1 MCARPLAI
9 FSAVPAAI
17 NDRPTAW
24 SATNRMSARIRI
36 AAPVVPPQFGVP
48 IESALARRER
58 FANQYDY
65 DFGQERIFLQLV
77 PALLAEIPDG
87 SEMLEVGAATG
98 LMTAPLLSKARSLT
112 ALEPSPGM
120 LRRLV
125 SSDVASD
132 PRLGTMQGMVEDLS
146 PEAMF
151 DVAVVTFTP
160 RRGIGLLHL
169 LVELA
174 HHVRQRVVMLLD
186 DDGSL
191 DWAYLAR
198 AASMQ
203 GFDVRIHLVTEVGV
217 HLPDEARRA
226 AILIAEKGA
235 FSEEAEPEDF
245 WEFETRTLDVP
256 FPAPRGAATRL
267 VRYFLTAGERALL
280 IRTDEK
286 GLDRLYG
293 NLRTAV
299 HRLGREEVTVRRTD
313 EGVQI
318 VRLPK
323 AID

>member
-1 MCARPLAI
+1 MSEPIRTTTPL
-9 FSAVPAAI
+9 
-17 NDRPTAW
+17 
-24 SATNRMSARIRI
+24 
-36 AAPVVPPQFGVP
+36 VPPQFGVP

-58 FANQYDY
+58 LANLYDY
-65 DFGQERIFLQLV
+65 DFGHERIFLQLV
-77 PALLAEIPDG
+77 PALLEEIPDG
-87 SEMLEVGAATG
+87 CELLEVGAATG
-98 LMTAPLLSKARSLT
+98 LMTAPLLSRAKSLT

-132 PRLGTMQGMVEDLS
+132 PKLGTMQGMAEDLS
-146 PEAMF
+146 PDAMF

-169 LVELA
+169 LTTLA
-174 HHVRQRVVMLLD
+174 CHVRNRVVMMLD
-186 DDGSL
+186 EDGSM

-198 AASMQ
+198 AAALH
-203 GFDVRIHLVTEVGV
+203 GFDVRMRIVIERADVED
-217 HLPDEARRA
+217 PRRA
-226 AILIAEKGA
+226 VILVAEAIALANNVSADEI
-235 FSEEAEPEDF
+235 

-267 VRYFLTAGERALL
+267 VRYFLNAGERALL
-280 IRTDEK
+280 IRTDER
-286 GLDRLYG
+286 GRDRLYG

>member
-1 MCARPLAI
+1 MTDRSRTTAPL
-9 FSAVPAAI
+9 
-17 NDRPTAW
+17 
-24 SATNRMSARIRI
+24 
-36 AAPVVPPQFGVP
+36 VPPQFGVP

-58 FANQYDY
+58 LANKYDY

-77 PALLAEIPDG
+77 PAVLAVIPDDV
-87 SEMLEVGAATG
+87 EMLEVGAATG
-98 LMTAPLLSKARSLT
+98 LMTAPLLTKAKSLT
-112 ALEPSPGM
+112 ALEPSPGL
-120 LRRLV
+120 LRRLI
-125 SSDVASD
+125 SSEVASD

-146 PEAMF
+146 AEAIF

-169 LVELA
+169 LTTLA
-174 HHVRQRVVMLLD
+174 RHVRRRVVMLLD

-198 AASMQ
+198 AASLQ
-203 GFDVRIHLVTEVGV
+203 GFDVCVHLVTEAGV
-217 HLPDEARRA
+217 KTEPRRA
-226 AILIAEKGA
+226 AILVADIGA
-235 FSEEAEPEDF
+235 VAPDMEPEEI
-245 WEFETRTLDVP
+245 WEFESRTLDVP

>member
-1 MCARPLAI
+1 MSEHTRTAPPL
-9 FSAVPAAI
+9 
-17 NDRPTAW
+17 
-24 SATNRMSARIRI
+24 
-36 AAPVVPPQFGVP
+36 VPPQFGVP

-58 FANQYDY
+58 LANLYDY

-77 PALLAEIPDG
+77 PALLEEIPDG
-87 SEMLEVGAATG
+87 CELLEVGAATG
-98 LMTAPLLSKARSLT
+98 LMTAPLLSRARSLT

-132 PRLGTMQGMVEDLS
+132 PKLGTMQGMAEDLS
-146 PEAMF
+146 ADAMF

-169 LVELA
+169 LTTLA
-174 HHVRQRVVMLLD
+174 RHVRNKVVMMLD
-186 DDGSL
+186 EDGSM

-198 AASMQ
+198 AAALH
-203 GFDVRIHLVTEVGV
+203 GFDVRIRIVSERADVED
-217 HLPDEARRA
+217 PRRA
-226 AILIAEKGA
+226 VILVAEAIALANDLSAE
-235 FSEEAEPEDF
+235 EI

-280 IRTDEK
+280 VRTDER

-323 AID
+323 ALD

>member
-1 MCARPLAI
+1 MSERARTAPPL
-9 FSAVPAAI
+9 
-17 NDRPTAW
+17 
-24 SATNRMSARIRI
+24 
-36 AAPVVPPQFGVP
+36 VPPQFGVP

-58 FANQYDY
+58 LANLYDY

-77 PALLAEIPDG
+77 PALLEEIPDG
-87 SEMLEVGAATG
+87 CELLEVGAATG
-98 LMTAPLLSKARSLT
+98 LMTAPLLSRAKSLT

-132 PRLGTMQGMVEDLS
+132 PKLGTMQGMAEDLS
-146 PEAMF
+146 PDAMF

-169 LVELA
+169 LTTLA
-174 HHVRQRVVMLLD
+174 RHVRNRVVMMLD
-186 DDGSL
+186 EDGSM
-191 DWAYLAR
+191 DWAYVAR
-198 AASMQ
+198 AAALH
-203 GFDVRIHLVTEVGV
+203 GFDVRMRIVIERADVED
-217 HLPDEARRA
+217 PRRA
-226 AILIAEKGA
+226 VILVAEAIALANNVSADEI
-235 FSEEAEPEDF
+235 

-267 VRYFLTAGERALL
+267 VRYFLNAGERALL
-280 IRTDEK
+280 IRTDER
-286 GLDRLYG
+286 GRDRLYG

>member
-1 MCARPLAI
+1 MTERVR
-9 FSAVPAAI
+9 S
-17 NDRPTAW
+17 T
-24 SATNRMSARIRI
+24 
-36 AAPVVPPQFGVP
+36 PVVPPQFGVP

-58 FANQYDY
+58 MANKYDY

-77 PALLAEIPDG
+77 PAVLEEIPDDA
-87 SEMLEVGAATG
+87 EMLEVGAATG
-98 LMTAPLLSKARSLT
+98 LMTGPLLSKARSLT
-112 ALEPSPGM
+112 ALEPSPGL

-132 PRLGTMQGMVEDLS
+132 PRLGTMQGMAEDLS
-146 PEAMF
+146 PDAMF

-169 LVELA
+169 LTTLA
-174 HHVRQRVVMLLD
+174 RHVRQRVIMMLD

-198 AASMQ
+198 AASLQ
-203 GFDVRIHLVTEVGV
+203 GFDVRIRLVTETGV
-217 HLPDEARRA
+217 DTEPRRA
-226 AILIAEKGA
+226 AILVADPGAEE
-235 FSEEAEPEDF
+235 SRRQPEDI
-245 WEFETRTLDVP
+245 WEFESRTLDVP

-280 IRTDEK
+280 VRTDEQ

-313 EGVQI
+313 EGIQI